1 MARIFSWHIQD
12 DSKECFSYLAQSGSS
27 GDYGTGYMVLDNK
40 IESSETLK
48 KIADIVSGYTELEY
62 QTQFNDMK
70 TKVAEKGLKPFWK
83 DYTYYYDVNGNNL
96 IMLTGKGEIGPQ
108 GPQGIQGEKGETGSA
123 GNGRNVMCYCSL
135 PEGYKP
141 TRANLAGGKFYPN
154 KWDITYPTDPVG
166 IIVEG
171 VKKYCSW
178 GDSNEPVDPTYKV
191 WMTNADFPSS
201 TGT

>member
-1 MARIFSWHIQD
+1 MAT
-12 DSKECFSYLAQSGSS
+12 AQ
-27 GDYGTGYMVLDNK
+27 K
-40 IESSETLK
+40 IK
-48 KIADIVSGYTELEY
+48 KNSNSATTIWSDWQITRC
-62 QTQFNDMK
+62 
-70 TKVAEKGLKPFWK
+70 KGI
-83 DYTYYYDVNGNNL
+83 NG
-96 IMLTGKGEIGPQ
+96 K
-108 GPQGIQGEKGETGSA
+108 A
-123 GNGRNVMCYCSL
+123 GNGRNVVCYCSL

-201 TGT
+201 TGTSKDEFVEPIVKTDTQKQE